1 MKAQTVVDLETINVE
16 SLPELIGWKEKQEEL
31 VKENPFIEIVDNTT
45 FTEAKKRRTAL
56 VKGRTT
62 IQAQDKLIA
71 SKLKDFR
78 QKVADVSQNLILI
91 TLEHEEKQQAEVKR
105 YEDLKEQERLEKERL
120 EKERKEKIKAKIE
133 VVFEEWKT
141 KISNFSFDEINEMN
155 IVEKLSDIDT
165 SEFEDFVDDFNSKTR
180 VLTDLFNERKD
191 FLKLK
196 EEQRIENERLA
207 EERKKFEKEQ
217 AELRE
222 KRRIEDEEREKQIK
236 EYQAEMKQ
244 REAELQAKELEL
256 EKQRVEQQKIEQ
268 ARIDEENKKAE
279 AIRLEKERIEAEKE
293 EKKRLKEIEAL
304 KPDKEKLLM
313 VINSIQTSVE
323 TPTFKSEIAKKFC
336 SVLELDLQEFKNNL
350 ITEVEK
356 L

>member
-1 MKAQTVVDLETINVE
+1 MKEQTVNLETINVE

-45 FTEAKKRRTAL
+45 FNEAKKRRTAL
-56 VKGRTT
+56 VKGRTA

-78 QKVADVSQNLILI
+78 QKVADVSQSLIEI

-105 YEDLKEQERLEKERL
+105 YEEVKEQARLEKERI
-120 EKERKEKIKAKIE
+120 EKERVEKIKVQIE

-141 KISNFSFDEINEMN
+141 KISNFTFDEINEIN

-165 SEFEDFVDDFNSKTR
+165 SDFEDFVDDFNSKTR
-180 VLTDLFNERKD
+180 ILANLFNERKD

-196 EEQRIENERLA
+196 EDQRIENERLA
-207 EERKKFEKEQ
+207 EERKKFEEEQKAIKEKQ
-217 AELRE
+217 
-222 KRRIEDEEREKQIK
+222 RIEDEERRKTIEKF
-236 EYQAEMKQ
+236 QAEMKAK
-244 REAELQAKELEL
+244 EIEMHAKELAL
-256 EKQRVEQQKIEQ
+256 EKQRIEQQKIEQ
-268 ARIDEENKKAE
+268 ARITEENKKAE
-279 AIRLEKERIEAEKE
+279 AIRLEKERIAAEKE

-304 KPDKEKLLM
+304 KPDKEKLLN
-313 VINSIQTSVE
+313 VINSISLTDDV
-323 TPTFKSEIAKKFC
+323 PTFKSEIAKKFY
-336 SVLELDLQEFKNNL
+336 SVLKLDLEEFKNNIIVEL
-350 ITEVEK
+350 EK